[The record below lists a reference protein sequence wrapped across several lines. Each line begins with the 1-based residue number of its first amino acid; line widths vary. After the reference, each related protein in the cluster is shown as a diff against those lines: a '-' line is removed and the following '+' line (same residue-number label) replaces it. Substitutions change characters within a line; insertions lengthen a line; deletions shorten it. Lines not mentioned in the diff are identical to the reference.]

1 MKKLLATGMVV
12 GILLALPTGASA
24 ASPHFKKGGTPVC
37 TATTLLL
44 TCSGSLTGLG
54 NGDVTITLNAPAEA
68 SFNCVNPGGNEA
80 PGQNKVPFTASGT
93 TVIPSN
99 EIKNGNLSFRVSAPA
114 TPPTA
119 TAAEA
124 GCPNGNWSTRLTSI
138 TFVGTTTL
146 TIDQGTVRL
155 FNCSGPSPSAGG
167 SVTLTCTSP

>member
-12 GILLALPTGASA
+12 GILVALPTGASA

-54 NGDVTITLNAPAEA
+54 NGDVTFNLSAPALA
-68 SFNCVNPGGNEA
+68 SFTCVNPGGNEA
-80 PGQNKVPFTASGT
+80 PGQNKVPFTADAT
-93 TVIPSN
+93 KTVSAGD
-99 EIKNGNLSFRVSAPA
+99 IKNGNLSFSISAPA

-124 GCPNGNWSTRLTSI
+124 GCPNGNWTTRLASI
-138 TFVGTTTL
+138 EFVGMITL
-146 TIDQGTVRL
+146 TIDQGGVRL
-155 FNCSGPSPSAGG
+155 FTCTGSSPSAGG
-167 SVTLTCTSP
+167 RVTLSCS